1 MKQIDPKNDIVFTP
15 ANIADLMCT
24 LAGVNENSVVI
35 DNTAGAGALMQ
46 AASRAGAKRIIGI
59 EFEDIPFKMLS
70 ENLGD
75 DKHFTYIQGD
85 GMKYSELIDRPEEIN
100 VVLSNPPYSAEDGGM
115 IFADEIMKNM
125 KNGMAV
131 ILTKSNVQRTHIL
144 EHSTLKSVVT
154 LPDIFK
160 GFASVQTALY
170 IFECGRPHD
179 IENDIVKFVDFS
191 VDGYRRSGRKTQKG
205 QVLPAP
211 GEHPEERYKEL
222 VELVVNNNKES
233 LNYYKDLYVEDTLK
247 ESHSWMFSAHRVID
261 TTVTIED
268 FKKTVADYLSWKVG
282 AILRGEIHE

>member
-1 MKQIDPKNDIVFTP
+1 
-15 ANIADLMCT
+15 
-24 LAGVNENSVVI
+24 
-35 DNTAGAGALMQ
+35 
-46 AASRAGAKRIIGI
+46 
-59 EFEDIPFKMLS
+59 
-70 ENLGD
+70 
-75 DKHFTYIQGD
+75 
-85 GMKYSELIDRPEEIN
+85 
-100 VVLSNPPYSAEDGGM
+100 
-115 IFADEIMKNM
+115 M

-205 QVLPAP
+205 QVMPAP
-211 GEHPEERYKEL
+211 GEHPEDRYHEL
-222 VELVVNNNKES
+222 IELVVNNNKEA
-233 LNYYKDLYVEDTLK
+233 LNYYKELYVEDTLK
-247 ESHSWMFSAHRVID
+247 EKPAWTYNAHRIID
-261 TTVTIED
+261 RTVTIDD

-282 AILRGEIHE
+282 TILRGELHE

>member
-15 ANIADLMCT
+15 SNIADLMCT

-35 DNTAGAGALMQ
+35 DSTAGAGALMQ

-59 EFEDIPFKMLS
+59 EFEDIPLKMLK
-70 ENLGD
+70 ENIGD
-75 DKHFTYIQGD
+75 DTRFEYVQGD
-85 GMKYSELIDRPEEIN
+85 GMRYSDLIEKPEEIN
-100 VVLSNPPYSAEDGGM
+100 IVLSNPPYSAEDGGM
-115 IFADEIMKNM
+115 IFADEIMQNIKS
-125 KNGMAV
+125 GMAV
-131 ILTKSNVQRTHIL
+131 ILTKSNVQRPHIL
-144 EHSTLKSVVT
+144 NHSTLQAVIT

-160 GFASVQTALY
+160 GFASVQTSLY

-179 IENDIVKFVDFS
+179 MENDIVKFINFS
-191 VDGYRRSGRKTQKG
+191 NDGYRRSGRKTQKG
-205 QVLPAP
+205 QVMPAP
-211 GEHPEERYKEL
+211 GEHPEDRYHEL
-222 VELVVNNNKES
+222 IELVVNNNKEA

-247 ESHSWMFSAHRVID
+247 ENHSWMFSAHRVID